1 MEAVMNIKKYTVSCD
16 ESIYEAWPDV
26 ALTRGGKL
34 ICVFAECE
42 HHLDRRN
49 ARIAIVESLDRG
61 RTWSEK
67 KYLTERAKDGIYY
80 NCPRISKLRDGKLVI
95 ICDQVDGYEYDK
107 ANLHLWFSDGEG
119 SEWSGHT
126 VYDFCGIV
134 PDRVLELECG
144 RLIIAAHFINK
155 KIGKLEQYLWYSDD
169 GGKTWSDRVTVAARA
184 DLNLCEVSILELG
197 GGTLVAFLRENSRR
211 GHDVYKV
218 ISHDRGESWGEI
230 LNTPMDCGHR
240 PVALKLNDGKV
251 LVTYRYIPSGA
262 HNVFGA
268 LLKSEELTVTERHK
282 QSARIF
288 PIDYDRNPS
297 PDLGYTGSVQFPDGE
312 IYVVNYIKDDKEK
325 AHIRG
330 YSFYPSDL
338 ELPPI
343 GTDTRN
349 VF

>member
-26 ALTRGGKL
+26 ALTMGGKL

-42 HHLDRRN
+42 HHLNREM

-61 RTWSEK
+61 RTWSQK
-67 KYLTERAKDGIYY
+67 RYLTEPSDGKIFY
-80 NCPRISKLRDGKLVI
+80 NCPRISRLSDGRLAI
-95 ICDQVDGYEYDK
+95 ICDRIFENENKRADIHIWLGDAEGESFCEF
-107 ANLHLWFSDGEG
+107 LHL
-119 SEWSGHT
+119 
-126 VYDFCGIV
+126 DFCGIV
-134 PDRVLELECG
+134 PDRLIELTSG
-144 RLIIAAHFINK
+144 RLIVAAQFK
-155 KIGKLEQYLWYSDD
+155 SSESGKQEQYLWYSDD
-169 GGKTWSDRVTVAARA
+169 GGKTWSERVTVAKHP
-184 DLNLCEVSILELG
+184 DLNLCEASIIEADDG
-197 GGTLVAFLRENSRR
+197 ALVAFLRENSRI
-211 GHDVYKV
+211 GHDILKV
-218 ISHDRGESWGEI
+218 ISYDGGESWSEI
-230 LNTPMDCGHR
+230 FNTPMDCGHR
-240 PVALKLNDGKV
+240 PVATRLLGGRV
-251 LVTYRYIPSGA
+251 LVTYRYIPTGA

-268 LLKSEELTVTERHK
+268 LLRADELTVTERRR

-288 PIDYDRNPS
+288 PIDYDRNSS